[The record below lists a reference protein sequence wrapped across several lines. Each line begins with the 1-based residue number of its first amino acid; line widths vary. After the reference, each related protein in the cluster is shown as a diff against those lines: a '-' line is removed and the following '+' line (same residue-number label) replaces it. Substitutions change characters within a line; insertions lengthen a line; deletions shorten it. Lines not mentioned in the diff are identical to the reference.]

1 MKTLAGSSE
10 QIRLFLGARL
20 ALATVFDRDRGQSL
34 PCRIAEVQ
42 PFASSGIMQICA
54 TNVKATHRVNVLTT
68 PTPCRFLARGAINL
82 EAHVELI

>member
-34 PCRIAEVQ
+34 PCRIAEIQ
-42 PFASSGIMQICA
+42 PFASSGVMQIY
-54 TNVKATHRVNVLTT
+54 VPRMSRPLTESMCL
-68 PTPCRFLARGAINL
+68 PHPLHVGFLQEEQSILKHMLN
-82 EAHVELI
+82 